1 MSPSAHPSVR
11 TLLRFAAGHLPAG
24 PKLVVDAH
32 IAGCP
37 ECRALVRRFE
47 SVGGALLEETAPDAL
62 APDALARVLAR
73 LDAPVPAV
81 AAPTLRPL
89 PAGLVLP
96 PGIALPAAVARRRIS
111 ALIPVAPGVRV
122 GRVEVPEDPSSTV
135 LLLRIGPGRSIP
147 DHTHTGN
154 EFTQVISG
162 AFRDASG
169 RYGPG
174 DLAEADGEVDH
185 SPVVEEGA
193 ECVCIAAF
201 EGRLRFHGLLGVA
214 LRPFI

>member
-1 MSPSAHPSVR
+1 MRWRPMRSPVCSPGSM
-11 TLLRFAAGHLPAG
+11 
-24 PKLVVDAH
+24 
-32 IAGCP
+32 
-37 ECRALVRRFE
+37 RR
-47 SVGGALLEETAPDAL
+47 SP
-62 APDALARVLAR
+62 RS
-73 LDAPVPAV
+73 
-81 AAPTLRPL
+81 
-89 PAGLVLP
+89 
-96 PGIALPAAVARRRIS
+96 RRRRS
-111 ALIPVAPGVRV
+111 APCRRASCSRLASRCRRRWRGDASPPLIPVAPGVRV